1 MGSNFKS
8 KNLMKKFFLK
18 NLSIILFIFIPII
31 FLWHP
36 NWLGFLGIQPYWP
49 LFWLLPWSMIN
60 GSINGL
66 IFGLFLGLILDS
78 LTQDSGFSQMP
89 GLILC
94 GVWFGRIKI
103 HSDILIGHFRYG
115 LICSLGSF
123 LCGTLYFLQILFKNF
138 SDSTFLLFIPGVQNI
153 LAEVFLTGFFAPL
166 ICSQLLRIF
175 KSFKGKSII
184 INFAKK

>member
-1 MGSNFKS
+1 MN
-8 KNLMKKFFLK
+8 KFFTK
-18 NLSIILFIFIPII
+18 NFSIICFIFIPII

-36 NWLGFLGIQPYWP
+36 DWLGFLRIQPYWP
-49 LFWLLPWSMIN
+49 LFWLLPWSMIH
-60 GSINGL
+60 GSINGI

-78 LTQDSGFSQMP
+78 LTLDSSFTQIP

-103 HSDILIGHFRYG
+103 HSDILLGHFRYG
-115 LICSLGSF
+115 LICSCGSF

-138 SDSTFLLFIPGVQNI
+138 SDSTFLLFIPSFQNI

-166 ICSQLLRIF
+166 ICSQLLRLF
-175 KSFKGKSII
+175 KSPRG
-184 INFAKK
+184 

>member
-1 MGSNFKS
+1 MN
-8 KNLMKKFFLK
+8 KFFKKKISL
-18 NLSIILFIFIPII
+18 IFFIFVPII

-36 NWLGFLGIQPYWP
+36 NWLGFLGVQPYWP

-78 LTQDSGFSQMP
+78 LTLDNNFTQIP

-94 GVWFGRIKI
+94 GVLFGRIKL
-103 HSDILIGHFRYG
+103 HSDIALNHFRFG
-115 LICSLGSF
+115 LICSFGSF

-138 SDSTFLLFIPGVQNI
+138 SDGIFLLFIPSVQNI

-166 ICSQLLRIF
+166 ICSQLFRIF
-175 KSFKGKSII
+175 KSS
-184 INFAKK
+184 AKTVQ

>member
-1 MGSNFKS
+1 MNK
-8 KNLMKKFFLK
+8 
-18 NLSIILFIFIPII
+18 LFIKKLPMIFFIFVPII

-36 NWLGFLGIQPYWP
+36 NWLGFLGVQPYWP

-78 LTQDSGFSQMP
+78 LTLDNNFTQIP

-94 GVWFGRIKI
+94 GFLFGRIKL
-103 HSDILIGHFRYG
+103 HSDILVGHFRYG

-123 LCGTLYFLQILFKNF
+123 LCGTFYFLQILLKNF
-138 SDSTFLLFIPGVQNI
+138 SDNTFLLFMPSVQNI
-153 LAEVFLTGFFAPL
+153 LSEIFLTGFFAPL
-166 ICSQLLRIF
+166 FCSQLLKIF
-175 KSFKGKSII
+175 YFSKRKEKL
-184 INFAKK
+184 

>member
-1 MGSNFKS
+1 MN
-8 KNLMKKFFLK
+8 KFFK
-18 NLSIILFIFIPII
+18 TKLSIICFIFIPII

-60 GSINGL
+60 GSIKGL
-66 IFGLFLGLILDS
+66 VFGLFLGLILDS
-78 LTQDSGFSQMP
+78 ITLENNFTQIP

-94 GVWFGRIKI
+94 GFWFGRIKI
-103 HSDILIGHFRYG
+103 HSQIFVGHFRYG

-123 LCGTLYFLQILFKNF
+123 LCGSLHFLQILIKNF
-138 SDSTFLLFIPGVQNI
+138 SANTYLLFIPSIQNI

-166 ICSQLLRIF
+166 ICSQLLILF
-175 KSFKGKSII
+175 KSSKEKNKIM
-184 INFAKK
+184 NFEKT